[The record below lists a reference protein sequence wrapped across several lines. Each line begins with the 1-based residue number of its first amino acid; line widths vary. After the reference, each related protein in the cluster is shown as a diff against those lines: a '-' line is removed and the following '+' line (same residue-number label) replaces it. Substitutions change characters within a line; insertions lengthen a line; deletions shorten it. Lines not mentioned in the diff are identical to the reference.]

1 MLKIM
6 RRSPWLS
13 PALLAVVFMTAAS
26 SSLKSQETVR
36 SRIEDFRADLDP
48 TQVEAAQYANLRS
61 LAMQSYLWGLPA
73 FLHYRQTT
81 EIVQARSAMAP
92 QEEPFG
98 GWVLLR
104 KLATADDRNNVMPN
118 VDTLY
123 GASYVLLHRQGPV
136 VLSIPRVKDRYYSVA
151 IHDAYFNTIDTVGTR
166 NTNGEAAN
174 VLILPPGYNHP
185 VDGRF
190 TRIIR
195 APTPAIALFQ
205 RIYIRDSSELALVH
219 GIQDRIRLAPLAKWR
234 RTDSAFPKFDAPEYN
249 SATPVRM
256 ISDPMRYFEIV
267 SAHTCRNRPPA
278 DYAALADT
286 FTRAGIGPCGRLSDD
301 PAFRRA
307 VSEGASDAQALV
319 NARISTPRMRNG
331 WQVPDPNT
339 GKAST
344 DYTGRAVV
352 QLTQVASF
360 SPEEAM
366 YFVGRTDNDGKPFD
380 GRNAYTLTFAGNA
393 LPPIDPRAF
402 WSLTLYDANDNLLS
416 ANPLNRYVLRPASP
430 GLTFQKDGSLSLYV
444 SAAKPEAAP
453 QGNWLP
459 APAGPFVVVLR
470 TYMPQKKVQ
479 TGEWFP
485 PALVMR
491 K

>member
-1 MLKIM
+1 MFRI
-6 RRSPWLS
+6 SLS
-13 PALLAVVFMTAAS
+13 LAFAIAAGLS
-26 SSLKSQETVR
+26 AATRAQDTR
-36 SRIEDFRADLDP
+36 PRIEDFRTNLDARE
-48 TQVEAAQYANLRS
+48 VEAARSANLRS

-123 GASYVLLHRQGPV
+123 GASYVLLDRQGPV

-166 NTNGEAAN
+166 NTNGDAAN
-174 VLILPPGYNHP
+174 VLILPPDHKQP
-185 VDGRF
+185 VNGRF
-190 TRIIR
+190 TRVIR

-205 RIYIRDSSELALVH
+205 RVYIRDSSELALVH

-234 RTDSAFPKFDAPEYN
+234 SADAAFPRFDAPEYKA
-249 SATPVRM
+249 ATPVRM
-256 ISDPMRYFEIV
+256 TSDPLRFFEIV
-267 SAHTCRNRPPA
+267 NAHTCRNRPPA
-278 DYAALADT
+278 TYAALTDT
-286 FTRAGIGPCGRLSDD
+286 FARGGIGRCARLLRD
-301 PAFRRA
+301 PAFRA
-307 VSEGASDAQALV
+307 ALAEGASDAQALL
-319 NARISTPRMRNG
+319 NARISTTRMKNG

-344 DYTGRAVV
+344 DYEGRAVV

-360 SPEEAM
+360 PPEEAM
-366 YFVGRTDNDGKPFD
+366 YFVGRTDSNGKAFD
-380 GRNAYTLTFAGNA
+380 GRNAYTLTFAKEA

-402 WSLTLYDANDNLLS
+402 WSLTLYDARDNLLS
-416 ANPLNRYVLRPASP
+416 ANSLNRYVLRPASP
-430 GLTFQKDGSLSLYV
+430 GLTHGKDGSLALTV
-444 SAAKPEAAP
+444 AHAKPVDVPE
-453 QGNWLP
+453 GNWLP
-459 APAGPFVVVLR
+459 APQGPFIVVLR
-470 TYMPQKKVQ
+470 TYMPQRKAQ

-485 PALVMR
+485 PALR
-491 K
+491 QTQDNAAR